1 MTQAVADTELE
12 FEDEMRVGTRT
23 ALSRKWTP
31 LGVRPLGTQ
40 QIGYE
45 YLYLYVALKPY
56 TGELFALFL
65 PRLDKECCG
74 IFAAARSKCLGKKT
88 LWFVDGAS
96 AHRLEAENQVLEL
109 HKIPPYAPELNPVER
124 FFEELRRQLKFR
136 IFDSLDDAE
145 KYVSEVL
152 EEFYNDAERVKR
164 LTLFPYITSARS
176 NLN

>member
-1 MTQAVADTELE
+1 LTHALADQEIE

-23 ALSRKWTP
+23 ALGRKWTP
-31 LGVRPLGTQ
+31 TGVRPLGTQ

-45 YLYLYVALKPY
+45 YLYLYVSLKPY
-56 TGELFALFL
+56 TGELFAMFL
-65 PRLDKECCG
+65 PRLDKECFG
-74 IFAAARSKCLGKKT
+74 IFADKRSKGLHKKN

-96 AHRLEAENQVLEL
+96 AHRLGAETRLLEL

-152 EEFYNDAERVKR
+152 EAFYNDAERVKS
-164 LTLFPYITSARS
+164 LTLFPYITYARS